1 MRVTTTSW
9 VAVSWPARHA
19 RGDRRRAAPQISTR
33 RLPDEAA
40 ISAAPSVES
49 RSIQPHTADSD
60 PIGPAVPDLADA
72 AVDSVAPADR
82 SSG

>member
-1 MRVTTTSW
+1 VTSSASNIYKT
-9 VAVSWPARHA
+9 AAGR
-19 RGDRRRAAPQISTR
+19 RGDFGGPFRRVS
-33 RLPDEAA
+33 LK
-40 ISAAPSVES
+40 SS
-49 RSIQPHTADSD
+49 HTLADSD